1 MCAVPYGDDIF
12 VPFVSNDP
20 VCIVRLLHYPPQ
32 DSTDAR
38 QLGAGAHTDFGAIT
52 LLLQDESGGLEVFD
66 HTSNRWVPVAPNPD
80 AYVIN
85 IGDMLSLWT
94 KGIYKS
100 TVHRVIN
107 RSGRDRYSVPFFFDG
122 NTDVRL
128 APFDGSEPV
137 GGGRILTSEEHM
149 LERYG
154 TTYGRVEKAN
164 A

>member
-1 MCAVPYGDDIF
+1 M
-12 VPFVSNDP
+12 
-20 VCIVRLLHYPPQ
+20 
-32 DSTDAR
+32 
-38 QLGAGAHTDFGAIT
+38 
-52 LLLQDESGGLEVFD
+52 QDESGGLEVFD
-66 HTSNRWVPVAPNPD
+66 HTSNRWIPVAPNPD
-80 AYVIN
+80 AYVVN

-107 RSGRDRYSVPFFFDG
+107 KSGRDRYSVPFFFDG

-137 GGGRILTSEEHM
+137 GGGKILTSEEHM

-154 TTYGRVEKAN
+154 TTYGRAEKAT